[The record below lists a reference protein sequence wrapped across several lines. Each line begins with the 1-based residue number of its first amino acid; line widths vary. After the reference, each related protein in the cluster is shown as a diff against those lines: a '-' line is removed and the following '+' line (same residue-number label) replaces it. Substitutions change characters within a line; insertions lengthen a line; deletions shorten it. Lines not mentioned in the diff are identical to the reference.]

1 MDTYDFYGRLEPMEF
16 QRFAR
21 DMIQARERIHL
32 ESFAETGD
40 GGIDGRCCGEKDGSV
55 IVFQAKRIRGSLLS
69 AARSEKEK
77 LDRLARVDRYIIVFS
92 ADASPGTKDRI
103 QEELSPYVVRN
114 EDIVFAA
121 DLNNYI
127 SSQPEVYRRIVENY
141 PKLWIQ
147 NADELKRKLF
157 ETVNG
162 PLLSRSENSWEEA
175 VKKASIFVETD
186 IYARALSRL
195 QTNRAL
201 IISGSPG
208 VGKTTLAEQLGL
220 GFCKK
225 YGFSHY
231 LFVTSIDQL
240 YVSRGLPGE
249 KVLIFDDFWGSCQ
262 LDGFTNLAGTR
273 DLLSFIE
280 SIQRKKDAVLIMTTR
295 EYILEQ
301 GLERNEEFRR
311 FVERNRIDFRMEE
324 YHKADKLRIYYGHL
338 KNFSLTWEQLEH
350 LADDGDQVIESP
362 NYNPRVLSE
371 FIQSIT
377 PDMSPQ
383 QCSDELFEYLECPEA
398 FWRKIYRDLSDE
410 ARRVFLILALLPH
423 PVELEVLRECYFAL
437 LPGDERKLEWKEFG
451 AVIMELEKTVIRT
464 DDYSE
469 VYKGLRTVS
478 YQNPSVRD
486 FILKYISENPEQCSG
501 VLYDSCLY
509 FDQCIE
515 YLKLLNE
522 LDCSPELYAQALS
535 RAAELSE
542 TRSLDFFWTYREA
555 EVKGRDSCYHRAVGS
570 VDNVGRSL
578 QLIAA
583 YREKSCSFL
592 RSFMAER
599 LKAVRR
605 IMKRRAEELS
615 AADLELF
622 PAAAAAAVREKLCEE
637 DEGRLLEEFAGC
649 LMRLRL
655 RLDYELLEE
664 YWPDQWKA
672 YKAQH
677 AEKIAEYLR
686 KYYYAEMCLA
696 AVKRDEEDFDYALF
710 NFEEDLLYFG
720 IERNEEDERR
730 IERYDSWMPE
740 REQKEVAEE
749 EQEEGQDRISVTVSQ
764 VKEEFQK
771 GYMEELCPEAVEEP
785 EEWVLEAEISEKARA
800 SVLSLIEDGNA
811 FWDLFLQDADALAFL
826 AEMAETEQFSEDS
839 LSAARQIFS
848 YVRRLCGLTEEEMY
862 QVFLGLDLE
871 THRERIWSGK
881 ELSCQLPDFWE
892 RQKEKVRSLAEHH
905 IFAERWGFYRLTSE
919 GFLRCVFLEKLC
931 SLSREG
937 CREFFRALFGLEAG
951 RTQTEDAET
960 EPGAAGM
967 RSLAE
972 YWMWYDYPAKEFM
985 LAVFLKLDP
994 EGFRQELLRPLAVR
1008 LWERVCR
1015 YTKKESVRALLEK
1028 LALELSIEPDGDA
1041 YLSMVTLDSC
1051 LVVKD
1056 ALDGRDPT
1064 DFSAHFSKE
1073 QLRKL
1078 EKEGFLTEECREIE
1092 LIKLEEETL
1101 EELGVYRFLEEL
1113 WHDICAAAGR
1123 EENG

>member
-1 MDTYDFYGRLEPMEF
+1 
-16 QRFAR
+16 
-21 DMIQARERIHL
+21 MI
-32 ESFAETGD
+32 
-40 GGIDGRCCGEKDGSV
+40 
-55 IVFQAKRIRGSLLS
+55 
-69 AARSEKEK
+69 
-77 LDRLARVDRYIIVFS
+77 
-92 ADASPGTKDRI
+92 
-103 QEELSPYVVRN
+103 RN

-127 SSQPEVYRRIVENY
+127 SSRPEIYRRIVENY
-141 PKLWIQ
+141 PKLWVQ
-147 NADELKRKLF
+147 NASELKRELF
-157 ETVNG
+157 EAVNS
-162 PLLSRSENSWEEA
+162 PLMSRSAISWEDA

-186 IYARALSRL
+186 IYARALKRL
-195 QTNRAL
+195 QTSRVL

-220 GFCKK
+220 CFCKK

-231 LFVTSIDQL
+231 LFVASVDQL
-240 YVSRGLPGE
+240 YASRGLPGE
-249 KVLIFDDFWGSCQ
+249 KVLVFDDFWGSCQ
-262 LDGFTNLAGTR
+262 LEGFANIAGTR
-273 DLLSFIE
+273 ELLSFIE

-324 YHKADKLRIYYGHL
+324 YQKADKLRIYYGHL
-338 KNFSLTWEQLEH
+338 KSFSLTWNQLRE
-350 LADDGDQVIESP
+350 LEDEGDRVIASP

-371 FIQSIT
+371 FLQSIT
-377 PDMSPQ
+377 PDMRPR
-383 QCSDELFEYLECPEA
+383 QCSIKLFQYLKCPEA

-437 LPGDERKLEWKEFG
+437 MPEDERRLEWKEFG

-469 VYKGLRTVS
+469 TYQGLRTVS

-486 FILKYISENPEQCSG
+486 FISKYISENLEQCSG

-515 YLKLLNE
+515 YLKLLNQ
-522 LDCSPELYAQALS
+522 LDCSPELYAQAVG
-535 RAAELSE
+535 RAAKLCE
-542 TRSLDFFWTYREA
+542 TRSLNFFWTYREA
-555 EVKGRDSCYHRAVGS
+555 EVKEKDSCYHRAVGS

-592 RSFMAER
+592 RGFMAER

-605 IMKRRAEELS
+605 IMKRHAEELS
-615 AADLELF
+615 ETDLALF
-622 PAAAAAAVREKLCEE
+622 PAAAAVAVREKLCEE
-637 DEGRLLEEFAGC
+637 DAGRLLEEFTDC

-655 RLDYELLEE
+655 RLDYERLEE
-664 YWPDQWKA
+664 CWPVQWNA

-677 AEKIAEYLR
+677 TEKIAEYLR

-696 AVKRDEEDFDYALF
+696 AVRKDDEDFDYALF
-710 NFEEDLLYFG
+710 NFEEALVYFG
-720 IERNEEDERR
+720 IKRNEEDERR
-730 IERYDSWMPE
+730 IERYASWMPAG
-740 REQKEVAEE
+740 EQKEMAEE
-749 EQEEGQDRISVTVSQ
+749 EQEEDKEHIQVTVRQ

-771 GYMEELCPEAVEEP
+771 GYLEELCPEAAEDP
-785 EEWVLEAEISEKARA
+785 KEWVLEAEISEKARTEL
-800 SVLSLIEDGNA
+800 LSLIEGGNT
-811 FWDLFLQDADALAFL
+811 FWKLFFQDADALAFL
-826 AEMAETEQFSEDS
+826 AEMAETERFSEDS
-839 LSAARQIFS
+839 FSGARQTFA

-892 RQKEKVRSLAEHH
+892 WQKEKARSLAEHH

-919 GFLRCVFLEKLC
+919 GFLRCVFLEKLR
-931 SLSREG
+931 SFSGEERG
-937 CREFFRALFGLEAG
+937 EFFRALFDLEAD
-951 RTQTEDAET
+951 RRHTEDVET

-967 RSLAE
+967 RRLAK
-972 YWMWYDYPAKEFM
+972 YWMWYDYPAEEFM
-985 LAVFLKLDP
+985 LAAFLRIDP

-1008 LWERVCR
+1008 LWEKARR
-1015 YTKKESVRALLEK
+1015 RTNRESIRALLEE
-1028 LALELSIEPDGDA
+1028 LEPELLIEHDGDA
-1041 YLSMVTLDSC
+1041 YLSTFSLDSC
-1051 LVVKD
+1051 LVVKGV
-1056 ALDGRDPT
+1056 LDGRDPT
-1064 DFSAHFSKE
+1064 DFSAHLSQE
-1073 QLRKL
+1073 QVRKL
-1078 EKEGFLTEECREIE
+1078 EKEGFLTEECREIK
-1092 LIKLEEETL
+1092 LTGLEEETL
-1101 EELGVYRFLEEL
+1101 EELGIYRFLEEL
-1113 WHDICAAAGR
+1113 WHDICAAAER
-1123 EENG
+1123 EEKG